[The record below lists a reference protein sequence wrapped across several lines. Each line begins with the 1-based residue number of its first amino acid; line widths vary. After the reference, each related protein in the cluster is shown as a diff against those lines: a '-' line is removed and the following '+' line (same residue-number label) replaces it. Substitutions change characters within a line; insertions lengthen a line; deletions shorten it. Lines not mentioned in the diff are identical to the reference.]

1 MSRTADPSSIP
12 SLTDNLH
19 IHLTISQNQDQ
30 DRKLTHSTMAIPPE
44 TTPVPPSVF
53 APGVTPRTDEPKPEP
68 TALPIRLK
76 NEPASD
82 EARDE
87 EEELTKSVEIPR
99 LRLHAEDL
107 SAPGSVVFLSSV
119 VAPTVIESGI
129 RSIHKLLYG
138 FPFSSSSSPSP
149 SSTATTTS
157 PSSFPPSF
165 PTHPPKPRSITLILR
180 HMPGVAHTT
189 GSDLDDEHKEI
200 HFSLEYLASIH
211 PPLTR
216 TPEISGVL
224 FHELV
229 HCYQYNARGSA
240 PGGLIEGIADWVRL
254 RSDLAPPHWNR
265 DRVPGR
271 WDAGYDATAFF
282 LEYLEQRFG
291 EGTVRQLNEKLRKE
305 VYEEKLFWT
314 ELVGR
319 PVEQLFEDYKETFL
333 KRCDEEGN
341 DDEGNDEEEDY
352 LDEYYSEEEDSILN
366 TIQRKSIQRKKIR
379 TAPDQTGLAGR

>member
-1 MSRTADPSSIP
+1 
-12 SLTDNLH
+12 
-19 IHLTISQNQDQ
+19 
-30 DRKLTHSTMAIPPE
+30 MAIPPE

-76 NEPASD
+76 NQAASD
-82 EARDE
+82 EVRDE
-87 EEELTKSVEIPR
+87 EKELKSVEIPR
-99 LRLHAEDL
+99 LRLHVEDL
-107 SAPGSVVFLSSV
+107 SDPGSVVFLSSV

-138 FPFSSSSSPSP
+138 FPFSSSPTPSP
-149 SSTATTTS
+149 TATTTS

-200 HFSLEYLASIH
+200 HFSLEYLASMH
-211 PPLTR
+211 PPSNQTS
-216 TPEISGVL
+216 EISGVL

-229 HCYQYNARGSA
+229 HCYQYNACGSA

-265 DRVPGR
+265 DRVPGS

-291 EGTVRQLNEKLRKE
+291 EGTVRRLNEKLRKE
-305 VYEEKLFWT
+305 VYKEKLFWT

-319 PVEQLFEDYKETFL
+319 PVEQLFEDYKETFP
-333 KRCDEEGN
+333 KKGDGEENDEEGN
-341 DDEGNDEEEDY
+341 DEE
-352 LDEYYSEEEDSILN
+352 EYYSEEEDSIQN
-366 TIQRKSIQRKKIR
+366 TIQKKSIQRKKIKDR
-379 TAPDQTGLAGR
+379 TGLAGR